1 MSVTCF
7 DSLDVRDTMWRV
19 AFQLVFA
26 LVLFSRPVIADDKQ
40 DPNEEAAKQHF
51 QEGSEF
57 FEQKKFEDAVRAFR
71 AAYEIKPTWKL
82 HYNIAQAE
90 TAAKRYGLA
99 LEQFESYLAKG
110 GDDVLADREQEVL
123 REIDR
128 LRLLVGVL
136 EVDASPGTEVYVD
149 AIHRGTVPLKGLI
162 RVAVGDHH
170 VTMKYAGKAIFS
182 RRLKIAGGVHTWVY
196 ARLPDGEALPDDDTD
211 VSGGPRNREV
221 GPVPDEGA
229 ADDTG
234 SDAASDGGSDE
245 GNRSQEFISGKLTA
259 RFKDARFR
267 RTFLISGIATA
278 GVGVLGLAMG
288 VGFTV
293 AAAKKADERD
303 GNAKL
308 YEDTGERIYLD
319 QAEQNQSDLEL
330 RQNWMVTGYVVG
342 GVLTAAGGALL
353 VFWFIKNRK
362 QKLQSEKVAIWPG
375 ANGVVLTF

>member
-1 MSVTCF
+1 
-7 DSLDVRDTMWRV
+7 MWRL

-26 LVLFSRPVIADDKQ
+26 LALFSRPVMADDKQ
-40 DPNEEAAKQHF
+40 DPNEEVAKQHF
-51 QEGSEF
+51 QEGSAF
-57 FEQKKFEDAVRAFR
+57 FEQKKFEDAVRSFR
-71 AAYEIKPTWKL
+71 AAYKIKPTWKL

-110 GDDVLADREQEVL
+110 GDDVLTDREQEVL

-162 RVAVGDHH
+162 RVAVGDHN
-170 VTMKYAGKAIFS
+170 VTMKYGGKAIFS

-196 ARLPDGEALPDDDTD
+196 ARLPDGGTLPDDDTD
-211 VSGGPRNREV
+211 VSGGPRDREV
-221 GPVPDEGA
+221 GPVLEEGA
-229 ADDTG
+229 TDD
-234 SDAASDGGSDE
+234 DGRDE
-245 GNRSQEFISGKLTA
+245 GNHSPGSISGKLNE

-267 RTFLISGIATA
+267 RNFLISGIATT

-303 GNAKL
+303 SNARL
-308 YEDTGERIYLD
+308 YEETLERTYLD

-342 GVLTAAGGALL
+342 GVLTAAGGAFL

-362 QKLQSEKVAIWPG
+362 QKLQSGKVAIWPG
-375 ANGVVLTF
+375 ANGVILTF